1 MGRVLEQF
9 AKHAKMDADTIETEL
24 FAAIRALEIEP
35 KDMTVDD
42 LRQCLLIYLDEV
54 FYGVSP
60 EKTQQRVFSSDQILT
75 CSVLLLNHLIFLQFW
90 QSVYVLCTHL

>member
-9 AKHAKMDADTIETEL
+9 AKRAQMDVDTIETEL
-24 FAAIRALEIEP
+24 FAAIRALEVEP

-60 EKTQQRVFSSDQILT
+60 EKTQ
-75 CSVLLLNHLIFLQFW
+75 
-90 QSVYVLCTHL
+90 